1 MSLHN
6 AKQKLWKAKEF
17 AETKHLDGA
26 GDGNDDDDN
35 EMWCWRDDDDEDT
48 MMMLRDCDG
57 YDGEYGEICVFFV
70 FDSYLPHHAEST
82 TLESR

>member
-1 MSLHN
+1 MS
-6 AKQKLWKAKEF
+6 
-17 AETKHLDGA
+17 
-26 GDGNDDDDN
+26 DDDD
-35 EMWCWRDDDDEDT
+35 DDDDA
-48 MMMLRDCDG
+48 RDCDG